1 MNKSFNI
8 PFVIAALVSLHIT
21 MFSVAL
27 QLNLLVIDSLTA
39 KVASWALSA
48 FSWWVVYFYRP
59 RPQLRQRPVTIRRTV
74 R

>member
-1 MNKSFNI
+1 MSKLFNI
-8 PFVIAALVSLHIT
+8 PFLIAALLSLHIT
-21 MFSVAL
+21 MFTVAL
-27 QLNLLVIDSLTA
+27 QLNLLVIDSLAA
-39 KVASWALSA
+39 KVVCWTVSA

>member
-1 MNKSFNI
+1 MNKAFHI
-8 PFVIAALVSLHIT
+8 PFVIAALVSLHVT
-21 MFSVAL
+21 MFTVAL
-27 QLNLLVIDSLTA
+27 QFNLLVIDSLQA
-39 KVASWALSA
+39 KVACWALSA